1 MPSSISAE
9 GGPPRSVGRLARV
22 LACDGARRAL
32 PLRLGSTEV
41 RCNVKTTIASFFS
54 ISQVRL
60 VGCRTKRLWE

>member
-32 PLRLGSTEV
+32 PLRLGE
-41 RCNVKTTIASFFS
+41 
-54 ISQVRL
+54 L
-60 VGCRTKRLWE
+60 VSAVEEPAEESVGRGGRQDGRVDGARI